1 MNPSSGPSPGDI
13 IMRQRFN
20 VFANVFT
27 RGTGISAMSA
37 TFAAALLVNVAAVP
51 TAEAADKIT
60 IMVGGINKLIY
71 LPPKL
76 AENLGYFKAEGL
88 DVELQSQQA
97 GVDAENELLAGAVQ
111 AVVGYY
117 DHSIDLQSKGKEV
130 QSITQLLVVP
140 GGMEMVRSDLAS
152 QIRSMADL
160 KGRTLGVTGLGSSST
175 FLGHYLASRNGLKTS
190 DYSMLP
196 VGAGNTLFAAFKQKR
211 IDVAWTTEPTT
222 SILLAS
228 GEAKVMVDLSSV
240 EGTKAALGGLYPAS
254 SLYVQTTWARANK
267 DTALKLSRA
276 FVRTLQF
283 IHSHTAEEIADKMP
297 VDYYGGNKALYI
309 QALKAS
315 IQMYSKD
322 GKMPEGGPETVLKV
336 MAGFNANIK
345 GKSINLADTYTNEF
359 VAQVK

>member
-1 MNPSSGPSPGDI
+1 MQFLK
-13 IMRQRFN
+13 RLT
-20 VFANVFT
+20 VT
-27 RGTGISAMSA
+27 
-37 TFAAALLVNVAAVP
+37 AAVAAGIILSAN
-51 TAEAADKIT
+51 TMAAEKI
-60 IMVGGINKLIY
+60 IIIVGGLNKLIY

-76 AENLGYFKAEGL
+76 AENLGYFKDEGL
-88 DVELQSQQA
+88 NVELQSQQA
-97 GVDAENELLAGAVQ
+97 GVDAENQLLAGAAH
-111 AVVGYY
+111 AVVGFY
-117 DHSIDLQSKGKEV
+117 DHTIDLQSKGKKI
-130 QSITQLLVVP
+130 QSIVLFGLVP
-140 GGMEMVRSDLAS
+140 GGMEMVRSDLAG
-152 QIRSMADL
+152 QVKSMGDI

-175 FLGHYLASRNGLKTS
+175 FLAHYLAVRNGLKTS
-190 DYSMLP
+190 DYSLLP
-196 VGAGNTLFAAFKQKR
+196 VGAGNTIFAAFKQKR

-222 SILLAS
+222 SILRAS
-228 GEAKVMVDLSSV
+228 GEARVMVDLSSV

-254 SLYVQTTWARANK
+254 SLYVQTTWARDNK
-267 DTALKLSRA
+267 ETALKLSRA

-336 MAGFNANIK
+336 MAGFNPNIK
-345 GKSINLADTYTNEF
+345 DKRINLSETYTNEF